1 MPFLPLR
8 YLLRQCQC
16 RFFWVMVAQ
25 LEPSL
30 RMTDSDDGTWV
41 ISQEPRAAKAM
52 PVLYQSRIPDLLRT
66 GHVKGHLWTTCWA
79 RLAVIQSLV
88 RWPAAALLGNT
99 GFGALR
105 RQRSCNRKTRFRV
118 VSDKPTSPVHSNH
131 SDLGR
136 NTPAFT

>member
-16 RFFWVMVAQ
+16 HFFWVMVAQ

-30 RMTDSDDGTWV
+30 RMADSDDGTWV
-41 ISQEPRAAKAM
+41 ISQEPRAAKVT

-105 RQRSCNRKTRFRV
+105 RQRSCG
-118 VSDKPTSPVHSNH
+118 PW
-131 SDLGR
+131 LI
-136 NTPAFT
+136 